1 MLKLAPFSYHGRYS
15 VVAAWVVLLV
25 AISFVTSAAGGVFKL
40 ALVPATIDLL
50 GDRNWWLLRWLDRV
64 LPDVLERDDP
74 TGSPSSA
81 SSARAACSTSPSSS
95 STGPR
100 TIPTASA
107 PLTRCRWPAGL
118 HVLNEGTA
126 SPSLRT
132 NPPTEQTEALA
143 WLAWRAAWEDR
154 LDDLE
159 ADRDRRPSPQ
169 LIWRWR
175 TTR

>member
-1 MLKLAPFSYHGRYS
+1 MLKLALFSYHGRYS
-15 VVAAWVVLLV
+15 
-25 AISFVTSAAGGVFKL
+25 
-40 ALVPATIDLL
+40 DLL
-50 GDRNWWLLRWLDRV
+50 GDRNWWLLCSLDRI
-64 LPDVLERDDP
+64 LPDVLERDE
-74 TGSPSSA
+74 
-81 SSARAACSTSPSSS
+81 
-95 STGPR
+95 PR

-107 PLTRCRWPAGL
+107 PLTPCRWPAGL

-126 SPSLRT
+126 SPFLRT